1 MAYLHFADQEE
12 PRAVLLDMLS
22 LGKWHDFSLCIA
34 LSYVCSGELCDMSLV
49 CQETGKSWRVHGI
62 VMLAMTEDLLRH
74 KTEQQEAPLTLPWSE
89 NTIEALIKTAYEGA
103 EKVQLDVGQEDVLK
117 DLVSAASS
125 LNVTALKERIVLMMQ
140 KYCSK
145 FTMIYLYKF
154 SKVKGYF

>member
-1 MAYLHFADQEE
+1 
-12 PRAVLLDMLS
+12 
-22 LGKWHDFSLCIA
+22 
-34 LSYVCSGELCDMSLV
+34 MSLV

>member
-1 MAYLHFADQEE
+1 
-12 PRAVLLDMLS
+12 
-22 LGKWHDFSLCIA
+22 
-34 LSYVCSGELCDMSLV
+34 MSLV

-74 KTEQQEAPLTLPWSE
+74 RDKNTEEQEATLTLPWSE

-125 LNVTALKERIVLMMQ
+125 LNVLALKERIGVMMR

-154 SKVKGYF
+154 SKVKGFLIF

>member
-1 MAYLHFADQEE
+1 
-12 PRAVLLDMLS
+12 
-22 LGKWHDFSLCIA
+22 
-34 LSYVCSGELCDMSLV
+34 MSLV

-74 KTEQQEAPLTLPWSE
+74 KDKKTEEQLATLTLPWSE

-125 LNVTALKERIVLMMQ
+125 LNVLALKERIGVMMR

-154 SKVKGYF
+154 SKVKGFFNFLIVSNFLFEDGSVSCSVPDG